1 MKVAIDPDELNRQDS
16 YKLLTGIVV
25 PRPIGWIGTR
35 SVTGDANLAPFS
47 FFNAVSGHPPTV
59 LFSPGRFEGRPKD
72 SWRNAEETGEFTVNI
87 VSVGLLESMNATA
100 ARVAHGVD
108 EFELAGLRAVAADLV
123 KAPIVGECAA
133 NLECRVTQIVPT
145 GEPPLDAVVIFGQV
159 VRFHIDEALL
169 DGSRVDQV
177 QLDAIGR
184 LAGPRY
190 ATTREIL
197 ELERPG

>member
-1 MKVAIDPDELNRQDS
+1 MKASLDPADRTDA
-16 YKLLTGIVV
+16 YKLLTGLVV

-35 SVTGDANLAPFS
+35 SPEGIANLAPFS

-72 SWRNAEETGEFTVNI
+72 SWRNAVESGEFTVNI
-87 VSVGLLESMNATA
+87 VSRRLLEAMNATA
-100 ARVAHGVD
+100 AKVAPGVD
-108 EFELAGLRAVAADLV
+108 EFELAGLTSVGGDVVDAPLVA
-123 KAPIVGECAA
+123 ECSA
-133 NLECRVTQIVPT
+133 NLECRVTQVVPT
-145 GEPPLDAVVIFGQV
+145 GEPPHDAVVIFGRV
-159 VRFHIDEALL
+159 VRFHIDENLL

-177 QLDAIGR
+177 GLDALGR

-197 ELERPG
+197 EIERPD